1 MNFQPISSEEIS
13 ALGALCRNSKRLRAE
28 QVLVHEGCRTDMVY
42 LILNG
47 MAARY
52 KLLPNGRRQILGF
65 LVPGDVCDLQFLDM
79 GKTDHSVGLLSD
91 SEIVRIPLQTFRNL
105 IQSFPGIAKTM
116 SIAAMIEVASLREWL
131 LNMGQREALQ
141 RLSHL
146 FCELS
151 LRMKAVAQVDE
162 DGSFF
167 MPINQATLAD
177 TTGLTAVH
185 INRTLQRLRAEGLIR
200 LRQRKLT
207 LLQPERLAA
216 IADFDESYLRANC
229 ERRNA
234 DGRSPQ
240 AVVSAVPAPA
250 LADAEATAQVADV

>member
-1 MNFQPISSEEIS
+1 MKLQPLSSDEIS
-13 ALGALCRNSKRLRAE
+13 ALEAVSRNVKSLRAE
-28 QVLVHEGCRTDMVY
+28 QVLIHEGSRTDMVY
-42 LILNG
+42 LIVKG

-65 LVPGDVCDLQFLDM
+65 LLPGDVCDLQFLHL

-91 SEIVRIPLQTFRNL
+91 SEIVRIPLQTFRDL
-105 IQSFPGIAKTM
+105 VQSFPGIGRAM
-116 SIAAMIEVASLREWL
+116 WIAAMIEVAGLREWL

-151 LRMKAVAQVDE
+151 VRMKAVAQADE

-177 TTGLTAVH
+177 ATGLTAVH
-185 INRTLQRLRAEGLIR
+185 VNRTLQRLRADSLIR

-216 IADFDESYLRANC
+216 IADFDDFYLRANC
-229 ERRNA
+229 EGTSAERGA
-234 DGRSPQ
+234 PQ
-240 AVVSAVPAPA
+240 GVVSAITTPA
-250 LADAEATAQVADV
+250 LEPAEGRAQVVDD